1 MTDNNQDN
9 TKPYS
14 FFDSIRTLIFALL
27 LAIMFRSVAYEPFHI
42 PTGSMKNTL
51 LVGDYLFVSK
61 YAYGYSRY
69 SFPFGLPLFKG
80 RVMELDKPKRGDIV
94 VFRVPLK
101 PRVDFI
107 KRIIGMPGDRI
118 QMKEGLVY
126 INGEPLKR
134 QRVEDYA
141 DDENRND
148 IKSVTQ
154 FTETLPEGKVIH
166 ILKQYKIGPADDTP
180 AYEVPAGH
188 YFMMGD
194 NRDNSHDSRYMDDLG
209 FIPEENIVGRAEIL
223 FFSTDGT
230 SRFKD
235 PFSWFTAMRSER
247 FFMRLK

>member
-1 MTDNNQDN
+1 MNENNKEN
-9 TKPYS
+9 TKHYS
-14 FFDSIRTLIFALL
+14 FFDGLRTLIFAFC
-27 LAIMFRSVAYEPFHI
+27 LAILFRSLAYEPFHI

-69 SFPFGLPLFKG
+69 SFPLGLPFFSG
-80 RVMELDKPKRGDIV
+80 RVMDMNQPKRGDIV

-101 PRVDFI
+101 PHVDFI

-118 QMKEGLVY
+118 QLKEGMVY
-126 INGEPLKR
+126 INGEELKR
-134 QRVEDYA
+134 QRITDYA
-141 DDENRND
+141 DDENKKNIRS
-148 IKSVTQ
+148 IPTYS
-154 FTETLPEGKVIH
+154 ETLPEGKVIT

-180 AYEVPAGH
+180 IYTVPEGH

-194 NRDNSHDSRYMDDLG
+194 NRDNSHDSRYLEDLG

-230 SRFKD
+230 FRLKD
-235 PFSWFTAMRSER
+235 PVSWFTSMRTER
-247 FFMRLK
+247 FFKRLE